1 MTEDALATTLDRI
14 RVFPIKSLDGVDVD
28 AAALASGGGLSRD
41 REFALIDGDGDY
53 VNGKNERRI
62 HRVSAE
68 FALDARTVS
77 LAAPH
82 DADAPAPATFDLDD
96 PREREGIASWIG
108 AFLGYEVELIGERT
122 GGYPDDTELTGPT
135 VVSSGTLREVS
146 SWFDGVGVDSMRRRL
161 RANVELASDEP
172 FVEDR
177 LVAEPGERVRFR
189 VGGAELLGVN
199 PCQRCVVPSRDPD
212 TGAEV
217 DGFRTRFIRR
227 REETMPDWSG
237 GGRFDHAFRLMV
249 NTVVPEGT
257 VDGTLRVGDDVRS
270 LGTEPE

>member
-1 MTEDALATTLDRI
+1 MTEETVATTLDRI

-28 AAALASGGGLSRD
+28 AAALTSGGALSKD
-41 REFALIDGDGDY
+41 REFALVDSDGDY

-82 DADAPAPATFDLDD
+82 DADAPAPATFDLEDPDD
-96 PREREGIASWIG
+96 REGIASWVG
-108 AFLGYEVELIGERT
+108 AFLGYEVALIGERS

-135 VVSSGTLREVS
+135 VVSRGTLREVA

-161 RANVELASDEP
+161 RANVELVSEEP

-212 TGAEV
+212 TGVEF
-217 DGFRTRFIRR
+217 DGFRTRFIRK

-237 GGRFDHAFRLMV
+237 GERFDHAFRLMV
-249 NTVVPEGT
+249 NTVVPEGS
-257 VDGTLRVGDDVRS
+257 VGGTLRVGDDVRIV
-270 LGTEPE
+270 GTEPE